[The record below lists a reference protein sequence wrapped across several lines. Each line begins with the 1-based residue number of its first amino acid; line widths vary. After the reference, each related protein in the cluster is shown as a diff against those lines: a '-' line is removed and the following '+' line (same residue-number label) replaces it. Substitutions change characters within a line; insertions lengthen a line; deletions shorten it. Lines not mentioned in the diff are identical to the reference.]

1 MLKSTLNSFRYIYNE
16 LNYQLKRLFGYI
28 PEDKNIVPAC
38 IIGGVQYYTFDNIFE
53 LPHERGLAAL
63 QIYEEFNSRI
73 TREQLVVAL
82 DSVSE
87 MLNSNKLLDAHNLI
101 NNLKERCTWVI
112 EAETLY
118 KLASVLLFT
127 KREDPYRYDV
137 KYNKE
142 KVKNWIKAKE
152 YSFFLSTPLRNY
164 IPSQIS
170 SPDDIKTC
178 LVASLSKV
186 RKMLLLAQKPYIH
199 ATSSVVSKQEL
210 ELQLAKVESLLISI
224 GQ

>member
-1 MLKSTLNSFRYIYNE
+1 MLNTIKYIYKE
-16 LNYQLKRLFGYI
+16 FQFQFKRAFGYI

-38 IIGGVQYYTFDNIFE
+38 KIAGVQYYTFDNIFE

-73 TREQLVVAL
+73 TREQLIVTL

-87 MLNSNKLLDAHNLI
+87 MLNSNKLIDAHNLI
-101 NNLKERCTWVI
+101 NNLKERASWVL

-127 KREDPYRYDV
+127 KYEDPYRYDV

-142 KVKNWIKAKE
+142 KIKSWIKSKN